1 MPPITLLSHGFQAEY
16 EIGFAN
22 GLAHNGADVLLLGSD
37 KTLRSRLVKSVQL
50 LNLRGSQD
58 SGRPRFIKLFNL
70 LRYIGSYL
78 VFLVRTRGRV
88 VHVNGLFSTR
98 SSLVSLL
105 EAWLTR
111 ICAGAYFLTVHDV
124 LPHDADTFFNRRIYR
139 MLYGAPGT
147 LVVHTQRVADRL
159 TNEFGVDRRRIV
171 VIEHGIDRFFV
182 PEPAL
187 RASFRTVRFIPETA
201 RVALLFG
208 QIMRYK
214 GVDLLLDAF
223 RQMGSDDPLHL
234 VIVGKCFDAELLQEL
249 HQTIA
254 AHPCRARIH
263 WDNRFIPEAEIPAV
277 MAGADFVVLP
287 YRRIDQSGVLF
298 MALSTG
304 LPLVV
309 SDVGALAA
317 YVPPEV
323 GETVIPENADALAA
337 AMLRLTTRLATLSRD
352 EIIAYAQRFA
362 WKNTVQPLLE
372 RYGAGAAP
380 AWHQAH

>member
-1 MPPITLLSHGFQAEY
+1 MFLS
-16 EIGFAN
+16 
-22 GLAHNGADVLLLGSD
+22 
-37 KTLRSRLVKSVQL
+37 
-50 LNLRGSQD
+50 
-58 SGRPRFIKLFNL
+58 
-70 LRYIGSYL
+70 
-78 VFLVRTRGRV
+78 RTRGRV

-105 EAWLTR
+105 EEWLTR

-139 MLYGAPGT
+139 MLYSAPGT
-147 LVVHTQRVADRL
+147 LVVHTPRVADRL

-223 RQMGSDDPLHL
+223 RQMGGDDPLHL

-254 AHPCRARIH
+254 AHPYRARIH
-263 WDNRFIPEAEIPAV
+263 WDNRFIAEAEISAV

-287 YRRIDQSGVLF
+287 YRRIDQRGVLF

-309 SDVGALAA
+309 TDVGALAA

-323 GETVIPENADALAA
+323 GETAMPENADALAA
-337 AMLRLTTRLATLSRD
+337 AMLRLTLRLATLSRED
-352 EIIAYAQRFA
+352 IIAYAQRFA

-380 AWHQAH
+380 VWHQAH